1 MDQTL
6 TKILQS
12 ASDNPEY
19 QAIANYLMSRRAMPN
34 IQYGGKPE
42 VFGTFTPPS
51 LFNQQYRN
59 GNLTINPNAAFV
71 PPQEVAPVMQH
82 EMTHAAYNQLFYQAD
97 ALRKSKQPKTEAEQR
112 FLDTFDKI
120 TKGVPD
126 QLKAIDAT
134 YQEKN
139 KGYRANTDESLAFAL
154 QNASNPAYKE
164 GWNAPTHVDPTLAT
178 QLMILLDQAQN
189 LQNKKPQ
196 SQGR

>member
-1 MDQTL
+1 
-6 TKILQS
+6 
-12 ASDNPEY
+12 
-19 QAIANYLMSRRAMPN
+19 MPN
-34 IQYGGKPE
+34 IQYGGRPD
-42 VFGTFTPPS
+42 VFGTFTPQS
-51 LFNQQYRN
+51 LFNQQYRH
-59 GNLTINPNAAFV
+59 GNLTINPNAAAV
-71 PPQEVAPVMQH
+71 PPQEVAPVAQH
-82 EMTHAAYNQLFYQAD
+82 EMTHAVYNQLFYQAD
-97 ALRKSKQPKTEAEQR
+97 ALRKSKEPKTEAEKR

-126 QLKAIDAT
+126 QIKAMDAS

-139 KGYRANTDESLAFAL
+139 KNYRANTDESLAFAL
-154 QNASNPAYKE
+154 QNASNPTYKE

>member
-6 TKILQS
+6 TKILQA
-12 ASDNPEY
+12 ASNNPEY

-34 IQYGGKPE
+34 IQYGGKPD

-59 GNLTINPNAAFV
+59 GNLTINPNAASV

-120 TKGVPD
+120 TKGVPE
-126 QLKAIDAT
+126 QIKTIDAS

-154 QNASNPAYKE
+154 QNASNPTYKE
-164 GWNAPTHVDPTLAT
+164 GWNAPSHIDPTLAT

-189 LQNKKPQ
+189 LQNQKPQ